1 MEQLGES
8 AVCARLDTESATTPQ
23 AEQIHERRALTENRF
38 LKMQNNVAD
47 DREVLK
53 IGLKITT
60 NNASRFLEYHEVYR
74 VLICI
79 VYGYAICNLAD
90 HLSRN
95 HTGSKRER
103 GEVVR
108 QYRSLLLHDA
118 KHVPLPPPLEQPFLA
133 LGKPQ
138 RAFICKEAE
147 C

>member
-1 MEQLGES
+1 M
-8 AVCARLDTESATTPQ
+8 
-23 AEQIHERRALTENRF
+23 
-38 LKMQNNVAD
+38 
-47 DREVLK
+47 
-53 IGLKITT
+53 
-60 NNASRFLEYHEVYR
+60 
-74 VLICI
+74 ICI

-108 QYRSLLLHDA
+108 QYRSLLLYDV
-118 KHVPLPPPLEQPFLA
+118 KHMPLPPPLEQPFLA

-138 RAFICKEAE
+138 QAFICKEAE